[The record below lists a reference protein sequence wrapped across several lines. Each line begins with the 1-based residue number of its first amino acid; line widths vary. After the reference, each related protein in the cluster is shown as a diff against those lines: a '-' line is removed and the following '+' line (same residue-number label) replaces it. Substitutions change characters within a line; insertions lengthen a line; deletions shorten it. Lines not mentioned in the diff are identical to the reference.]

1 MEKVLEHE
9 GEAEAYPCATETETD
24 HVRRIRGAVTH

>member
-1 MEKVLEHE
+1 MEKVLGHE
-9 GEAEAYPCATETETD
+9 GEAEAYPHATETETD